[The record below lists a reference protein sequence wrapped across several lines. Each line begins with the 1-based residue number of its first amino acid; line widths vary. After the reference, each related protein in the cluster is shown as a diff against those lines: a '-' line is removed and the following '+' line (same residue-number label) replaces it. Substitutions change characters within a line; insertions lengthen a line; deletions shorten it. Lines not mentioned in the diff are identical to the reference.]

1 LTNRRFGFN
10 LGLGLSIM
18 GFISFLRH
26 KEYFIWF
33 WAIAA
38 GFISLAIFYPKWLKP
53 VKLIM
58 DKVIFGFGW
67 IVSAVSFTF
76 MFYIIFTPIGIILRV
91 FRRDLLDQKI
101 DKKANSYWIK
111 REVGIFSKKGF
122 YERMG

>member
-1 LTNRRFGFN
+1 MTERRFGFN
-10 LGLGLSIM
+10 LGLGLSIL

-33 WAIAA
+33 WAIAS
-38 GFISLAIFYPKWLKP
+38 GFMSIAILYPRALKP
-53 VKLIM
+53 VKWIM
-58 DKVIFGFGW
+58 DKVIFCFSW
-67 IVSAVSFTF
+67 IISVVSFTF

-91 FRRDLLDQKI
+91 FRKDLLDQKI

-111 REVGIFSKKGF
+111 RGKGIFSKKGF